1 VRRERA
7 ELQANHWEAF
17 HATAAELSAHLSAL
31 EGMIGQAPIEERAGL
46 EGILAAMSEAVDDVQ
61 ISVRQHARQLRRQPL
76 PPRNGQLIDRR
87 G

>member
-1 VRRERA
+1 
-7 ELQANHWEAF
+7 
-17 HATAAELSAHLSAL
+17 
-31 EGMIGQAPIEERAGL
+31 MIGQAPIEERAGL